1 MLECISKLP
10 QQFWSKVM
18 NVALK
23 SRNLKVAEYRQS
35 WEDEREKAAIK
46 ALEEGKLQR
55 EKDAIEE

>member
-1 MLECISKLP
+1 
-10 QQFWSKVM
+10 M

-46 ALEEGKLQR
+46 ALKEDKLQR